1 MEVIIKHKIHIKFYF
16 ININKTPIFYA
27 VDCNNQ
33 ELVHQLLEKGDTAN
47 DVCNDKIRIIIFK
60 SNTTS

>member
-1 MEVIIKHKIHIKFYF
+1 MIY
-16 ININKTPIFYA
+16 KTPLFYA

-47 DVCNDKIRIIIFK
+47 DACNDKIFFK
-60 SNTTS
+60 NF